1 MSARLHVDAVKM
13 ANDQVVVS
21 DEDYRYLVR
30 VLRLAVGDNVT
41 LFDGRGLEADARIA
55 RLGPRAVELKVHAR
69 REAVASNG
77 PVVTLIQA
85 LARGEKLD
93 LVVQKATELGVGR
106 VIPVTT
112 ERAVPRLETMRATS
126 RRVRWQKIA
135 REAARQSG
143 RADVPEV
150 EPVTSLA
157 VAVQAAPREA
167 LKLILWE
174 QSRGHVRLKEILP
187 ATAPSGIV
195 IAVGPEGGFS
205 DGEVEHAKEAGFIS
219 IGLGPRILR
228 TETASLAALAV
239 LGYAL
244 GDLG

>member
-1 MSARLHVDAVKM
+1 MSARLHVDA
-13 ANDQVVVS
+13 ARLAADPVVVS

-30 VLRLAVGDNVT
+30 VLRLAMGDRVT
-41 LFDGRGLEADARIA
+41 LFDGRGEEAEAEITRV
-55 RLGPRAVELKVHAR
+55 GPRAVELAVRER
-69 REAVASNG
+69 RRVEGPTG

-106 VIPVTT
+106 IIPVTT
-112 ERAVPRLETMRATS
+112 ERAVPRLETVRAAS
-126 RRVRWQKIA
+126 RRTRWQKIA

-150 EPVTSLA
+150 EPVTPFTVA
-157 VAVQAAPREA
+157 VAAAPREA
-167 LKLILWE
+167 LKLLLWE
-174 QSRGHVRLKEILP
+174 GARAHRLREALP
-187 ATAPSGIV
+187 EQPPPGIV
-195 IAVGPEGGFS
+195 VAIGPEGGFS
-205 DGEVEHAKEAGFIS
+205 DGEVEAAREAGFAPV
-219 IGLGPRILR
+219 GLGPRILR

-239 LGYAL
+239 IGYAL

>member
-1 MSARLHVDAVKM
+1 MSARLHVDPTRFVADPM
-13 ANDQVVVS
+13 VVS

-30 VLRLAVGDNVT
+30 VLRLGVGARVT
-41 LFDGRGLEADARIA
+41 LFDGHGGEADAVIT
-55 RLGPRAVELKVHAR
+55 RLGPRAVELKVEAR
-69 REAVASNG
+69 RQAEKPAG
-77 PVVTLIQA
+77 PLLTLIQA

-106 VIPVTT
+106 IIPVTT

-143 RADVPEV
+143 RNDVPEV

-157 VAVQAAPREA
+157 NALAAAPRDA
-167 LKLILWE
+167 LKLLLWE
-174 QSRGHVRLKEILP
+174 EARNSRLRSALP
-187 ATAPSGIV
+187 SKPPPGIV
-195 IAVGPEGGFS
+195 VAVGPEGGFS
-205 DGEVEHAKEAGFIS
+205 ADEVAHAKEAGFVAV
-219 IGLGPRILR
+219 GLGPRILR
-228 TETASLAALAV
+228 TETASLAALAMI
-239 LGYAL
+239 GYAL